1 MWNSYR
7 RKRID
12 LFSGIRL
19 LAILALVF
27 LFSSCGE
34 YVSEKDPLLTDT
46 PGPETGYGTDREGED
61 LPDTD
66 EKPKL
71 VLTEGVVD
79 SKERI
84 VLVNV
89 SIENNPGISALQF
102 HVHYGEELVL
112 QSIQFDPRFDPYV
125 TAPTPYKNPQMITFL
140 SPLGEVSE
148 DGLFAVMTFRITDH
162 AEQKTSAHIRASI
175 VSENTL
181 TENLEEIEFEVVNCA
196 VTIE

>member
-1 MWNSYR
+1 M
-7 RKRID
+7 
-12 LFSGIRL
+12 
-19 LAILALVF
+19 
-27 LFSSCGE
+27 
-34 YVSEKDPLLTDT
+34 SEKDPLLTDT
-46 PGPETGYGTDREGED
+46 PGHETGYGTDREGED

-71 VLTEGVVD
+71 VLTEGIVD

-89 SIENNPGISALQF
+89 SIGISALQF
-102 HVHYGEELVL
+102 HVHYGEERVL
-112 QSIQFDPRFDPYV
+112 QNIQFDPRFDPYV

-162 AEQKTSAHIRASI
+162 DEQKTSAHIHASI